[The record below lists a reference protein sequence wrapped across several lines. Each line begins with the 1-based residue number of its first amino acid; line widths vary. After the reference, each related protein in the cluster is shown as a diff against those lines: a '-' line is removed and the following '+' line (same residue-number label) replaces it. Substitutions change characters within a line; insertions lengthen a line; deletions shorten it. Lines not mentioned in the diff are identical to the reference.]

1 MRNDET
7 KDTANLQKSVLPG
20 LEIITLNRESCQ
32 EYFMTSVPESNE
44 CAESLFQR
52 LAEAVRERKA
62 QIISQEVFGIP
73 DKDGTGMQA
82 VKAVGK
88 GVRTFVV
95 PSPLQYPAMEY
106 GSSFNR
112 RPWGKTPEISTFFAL
127 EQKGVE

>member
-7 KDTANLQKSVLPG
+7 KDTANLQKSLLPG

-73 DKDGTGMQA
+73 DKDGTGMQ
-82 VKAVGK
+82 
-88 GVRTFVV
+88 TFVV
-95 PSPLQYPAMEY
+95 PSLLQYPAMEY

-127 EQKGVE
+127 EQKGV